1 MPAAALATNVM
12 GVLSSNSNWTPAGNP
27 WVLTGDVTVPQGVS
41 LTIEPGVEITFA
53 KTDGMGSGA
62 DTSRTELIVAGTLA
76 VQGSSSAPVTLTAT
90 GAYGVRV
97 LSSGTA
103 IVDYTTLNAGLY
115 GVVSAGSSTLNNTT
129 LKGALTAGL
138 NVTGGT
144 TSFTNGTLQDSTQ
157 ALISSGGTS
166 NLNYSLV
173 RNSGSSSGYYA
184 IQLSG
189 AANLIHNTITA
200 NNYSAISVSSSS
212 GLVSIYDN
220 IISSNS
226 GWGLHFSSSTTPS
239 RSIHHNDV
247 WGNSSG
253 NYYSTVSP
261 GTGSIS
267 ANPLFVGAPNYR
279 ITEYSP
285 ARQAASDGSD
295 MGAFAYTGNASSV
308 LQGVLL
314 VDKTLTGANSL
325 SGDLTVAPGVT
336 LTLAP
341 GASLTFATS
350 DGAGSGADTSR
361 TELIVAGTLAVQGSS
376 SAPVTLTATGAYGVR
391 VLSSGTA
398 IVDYTTLNAG
408 LYGVVSAGSST
419 LNNTTLKGA
428 LTAGLN
434 VTGGTTSF
442 TNGTLQDS
450 TQALI
455 SSGGTSNLNY
465 SLVRNSG
472 SSSGYY
478 AIQLSGAA
486 NLIHNTITANNYSA
500 ISVSSSS
507 GLVSIYDNII
517 SSNSGWGLHFSSSTT
532 PSRSIHHN
540 DVWGNSSGNY
550 YSTVSPGTGSISAN
564 PLFVGA
570 PNYRITEYS
579 PARQAASD
587 GSDMGAFAYTGNASS
602 VLQGV
607 LLVDK
612 TLTGANSLS
621 GDLTVAP
628 GVTLTLAPGASLTFA
643 TSDGAGSGAD
653 TSRTELIVAGTLA
666 VQGSSSA
673 PVTLTATGAYG
684 VRVLSSGTA
693 IVDYTTLNAGL
704 YGVVSAGSSTL
715 NNTTL
720 KGALTAGLNVT
731 GGITSFTNGTLQDS
745 TQALISSGGTSNLNY
760 SLVRN
765 SGSSSGYYAIQL
777 SGAANLIHNTIT
789 ANNYSAIS
797 VSSSSG
803 LVSIYDNIISSNSG
817 WGLHFSSSTTPSR
830 SIHHND
836 VWGNS
841 SGNYY
846 STVSPG
852 TGSISANPLFVSS
865 SNFTLQETSPCRNA
879 ASDGKDMGAFSYAVV
894 PVASITLTP
903 SSPTLAVQG
912 TLQFTATAFDAH
924 NNPLPGTVITW
935 STSGAAGSLNA
946 NGLFTAGCTPGT
958 YAGAVTATAAGKSAS
973 AQVTINPGSVTTVS
987 VSPSSINVPI
997 HRTQQFTATARDACG
1012 NALSSAPISWAATA
1026 GGGTIST
1033 SGLFTAGS
1041 TQGTYTNTVRATSG
1055 TVYGSASVTVTGASV
1070 ASIVLT
1076 PGSSNLTIQGAQQ
1089 FTATGKDASGNTVPV
1104 TVTWSVIN
1112 GGGTLSPSGLF
1123 TAGTTPGTYA
1133 NTIRATATSNG
1144 ISGFASVTVQ
1154 PGPLASLQVSPSTAT
1169 LGVNSMQPFFATG
1182 RDVAGNTVPVSVTW
1196 SIVNGGGTLTPD
1208 GMFTAGPTPGT
1219 YASTIRATSGG
1230 IFGSA
1235 SVELVSADL
1244 LRVVISRKDPTL
1256 VPGGMVA
1263 FSAKAFGPSGRELT
1277 GQKPTW
1283 EVVNGGGTIDSAG
1296 VFTAGKRSGKFAD
1309 TIQVTLGGKS
1319 ARASVAIAADADGDG
1334 MSDAWEREHGFDPN
1348 TPGDAMLDVDGD
1360 TLLNV
1365 DEFEMGTDPR
1375 DADTDGDGVK
1385 DGSEPRPTEDADG
1398 DNLPNSLDPDSDNDG
1413 LSDGMEMAVSSAP
1426 EVSSPSQERFVP
1438 DADPKSSTDP
1448 LTADTDDDGLMDGE
1462 EDANHNGRVDGAETD
1477 PNAPDVR

>member
-1 MPAAALATNVM
+1 MATNVM
-12 GVLSSNSNWTPAGNP
+12 GTLPSNSTWTPAGNP

-62 DTSRTELIVAGTLA
+62 DTSRTELIVSGTLA

-129 LKGALTAGL
+129 IKGALTTAL

-144 TSFTNGTLQDSTQ
+144 TSFTNGTLQDSNQ
-157 ALISSGGTS
+157 ALFSSGGTS

-173 RNSGSSSGYYA
+173 KNSGSSSGYYA
-184 IQLSG
+184 IQLDA

-200 NNYSAISVSSSS
+200 NKYSAIAVSYFST
-212 GLVSIYDN
+212 GQVSIYDN

-226 GWGLHFSSSTTPS
+226 GWGLTFSSSSYPS
-239 RSIHHNDV
+239 RSIHHNNV

-253 NYYSTVSP
+253 NHSNVSP

-267 ANPLFVGAPNYR
+267 ANPLFVSTSNFR

-295 MGAFAYTGNASSV
+295 MGAFAYTGNSSSV
-308 LQGVLL
+308 LQGLL
-314 VDKTLTGANSL
+314 LADKTLTGANTL

-350 DGAGSGADTSR
+350 DGAGSGADTSK
-361 TELIVAGTLAVQGSS
+361 TELIVSGTLAVQGSS

-408 LYGVVSAGSST
+408 LYGLVSAGSST
-419 LNNTTLKGA
+419 LNNTTIKGA
-428 LTAGLN
+428 LTTALN

-450 TQALI
+450 NQALF
-455 SSGGTSNLNY
+455 SSGGTSNLSY
-465 SLVRNSG
+465 SLVKNSG

-478 AIQLSGAA
+478 AIQLDAAA
-486 NLIHNTITANNYSA
+486 NLIHNTITANKYSA
-500 ISVSSSS
+500 IAVSYFST
-507 GLVSIYDNII
+507 GQVSIYDNII
-517 SSNSGWGLHFSSSTT
+517 SSNSGWGLTFSSSSY

-540 DVWGNSSGNY
+540 NVWGNSSGNH
-550 YSTVSPGTGSISAN
+550 SNVSPGTGSISAN
-564 PLFVGA
+564 PLFVSTS
-570 PNYRITEYS
+570 NYRLTEYS

-587 GSDMGAFAYTGNASS
+587 GSDMGAFAYTGTPSS

-607 LLVDK
+607 LLADK
-612 TLTGANSLS
+612 TLTGANTLS

-653 TSRTELIVAGTLA
+653 TSKTELIVSGTLA

-684 VRVLSSGTA
+684 VRVLASGTA

-715 NNTTL
+715 NNTTI
-720 KGALTAGLNVT
+720 KGALTTALNVT
-731 GGITSFTNGTLQDS
+731 GGTTSFTNGTLQDS
-745 TQALISSGGTSNLNY
+745 NQALYSSGGTSNLNY
-760 SLVRN
+760 SLVKN

-777 SGAANLIHNTIT
+777 DAAANLIHNTIT
-789 ANNYSAIS
+789 ANKYSAIA
-797 VSSSSG
+797 VSYFSTG
-803 LVSIYDNIISSNSG
+803 QVSIYDNIISSNSG
-817 WGLHFSSSTTPSR
+817 WGLTFSSSSYPSR
-830 SIHHND
+830 SIHHNN

-841 SGNYY
+841 SGNH
-846 STVSPG
+846 SNVSPG
-852 TGSISANPLFVSS
+852 TGSISANPLFVGPST
-865 SNFTLQETSPCRNA
+865 FTLQETSPCRNA
-879 ASDGKDMGAFSYAVV
+879 ASDGRDIGAFSYAVV
-894 PVASITLTP
+894 PVASIILTP
-903 SSPTLAVQG
+903 SIPTLVAQG
-912 TLQFTATAFDAH
+912 TQQFTATALDAN
-924 NNPLPGTVITW
+924 NNPLSGIVFTW
-935 STSGAAGSLNA
+935 SASSAAGSINS

-958 YAGAVTATAAGKSAS
+958 YSGAVTATAAGKSAS
-973 AQVTINPGSVTTVS
+973 AQVTINPGSLTTVS
-987 VSPSSINVPI
+987 VSPASINVPI
-997 HRTQQFTATARDACG
+997 NRTQQFTATARDACG
-1012 NALSSAPISWAATA
+1012 NALSSAPISWAVTA

-1041 TQGTYTNTVRATSG
+1041 TLGTYTNTVRATSG
-1055 TVYGSASVTVTGASV
+1055 TVYGSASVTVTGATL
-1070 ASIVLT
+1070 ASIVVT
-1076 PGSSNLTIQGAQQ
+1076 PSVPNLIINGTQQ
-1089 FTATGKDASGNTVPV
+1089 FTATGKDVSGNTVPV

-1112 GGGTLSPSGLF
+1112 GGGSISSSGLF

-1144 ISGFASVTVQ
+1144 ISGFGSVTVQ
-1154 PGPLASLQVSPSTAT
+1154 PGALASIQVSPSTAT

-1196 SIVNGGGTLTPD
+1196 SVVNGGGTITSD

-1219 YASTIRATSGG
+1219 YASTILATSGD

-1235 SVELVSADL
+1235 SVELVSVEL

-1277 GQKPTW
+1277 GRKPTW

-1319 ARASVAIAADADGDG
+1319 ARASVAIATDSDGDG
-1334 MSDAWEREHGFDPN
+1334 MSDEWELEHGFDPN
-1348 TPGDAMLDVDGD
+1348 KPGDAMLDADGD
-1360 TLLNV
+1360 KLLNV

-1375 DADTDGDGVK
+1375 DADTDGDGVT

-1398 DNLPNSLDPDSDNDG
+1398 DNLPNCLDPDSDNDG
-1413 LSDGMEMAVSSAP
+1413 LSDGIEMAASSAL
-1426 EVSSPSQERFVP
+1426 EASSKSHGRFVP

-1448 LTADTDDDGLMDGE
+1448 LTADTDDDGIPDGE

-1477 PNAPDVR
+1477 PNKPDVR